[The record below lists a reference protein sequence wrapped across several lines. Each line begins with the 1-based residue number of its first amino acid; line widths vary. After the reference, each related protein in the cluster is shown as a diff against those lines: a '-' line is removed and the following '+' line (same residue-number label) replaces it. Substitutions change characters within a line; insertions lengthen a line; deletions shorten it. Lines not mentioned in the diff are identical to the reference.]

1 MKKILLAA
9 VAATSLMS
17 APAFA
22 APIDL
27 KGFVI
32 GASVAPECSL
42 DQPAD
47 VSLGQLQIE
56 TDPGAGAL
64 RITDNA
70 SDTQRVWASCNYP
83 VNVRL
88 RTTLGG
94 LRTAQLNDGPDSG
107 DFTNVIEYRLSLEPS
122 DGTSFTGVELNTAE
136 HGILGQETVAEPDA
150 FHDRARLRVRVLRS
164 DNPLRPLAGTYA
176 DIAIVTLGAI

>member
-1 MKKILLAA
+1 MKKILFAA

-27 KGFVI
+27 KAFII

-42 DQPAD
+42 EAPSNVDF
-47 VSLGQLQIE
+47 GQLGIE

-64 RITDNA
+64 RITNNE

-83 VNVRL
+83 VKVRL
-88 RTTLGG
+88 RSTLGG
-94 LRTAQLNDGPDSG
+94 LRTAQLNDGPDSA
-107 DFTNVIEYRLSLEPS
+107 DFTNVIFYRLSLEAS
-122 DGTSFTGVELNTAE
+122 DGLAFQPVELLTTGTPLE
-136 HGILGQETVAEPDA
+136 EETVNQADA
-150 FHDRARLRVRVLRS
+150 FHDRARLRVRVLRA
-164 DNPLRPLAGTYA
+164 DNPLRPLAGAYG